1 MYAIREIADVDNNII
16 KVQLPLDFPS
26 KKAEIFIVPF
36 DEIKIKSKT
45 KKLNLPELISIT
57 KQNYASQIILE
68 DRR

>member
-26 KKAEIFIVPF
+26 KKAEIFIVPL
-36 DEIKIKSKT
+36 DEMKIKSKT
-45 KKLNLPELISIT
+45 KKLILPELITI
-57 KQNYASQIILE
+57 KKNNYASQIILE